1 MLSEETLERLSE
13 RLVDRIESLNAY
25 FIEKIGKQIRT
36 IGTITPS
43 QLKELFQSIQ
53 YGNDIDE
60 ITNKIAE
67 ITNMNV
73 KDIYS
78 IFEEVAKKNQ
88 NYAKQFYDYQRKKFI
103 PYAQNKILQEQVR
116 SIAKATANDYINMS
130 NTFAYMSINEIGK
143 KEFTSISDIYQKITD
158 EAILSISQ
166 GRESYQ
172 MVMKR
177 IMRQMTTKGL
187 RVVNYATGYS
197 RRADTSVRMNIM
209 DGVRRLNRE
218 LQEEF
223 GKEFGANGIEV
234 SHHKN
239 AAPDHIDTVDGRQF
253 SKNGEVIINGV
264 KYQDY
269 NIVNSNLERHVGELN
284 CYHFTY
290 SIILGVSK
298 PLYSKEEL
306 EADKQANMKGFEFDG
321 DHYTMYEGTQLQRQI
336 ETKIRQYKDMQIGA
350 RAIEDTDEVYRCQE
364 KIRQLTDKYK
374 ELSDV
379 SGLPTKVDRLR
390 VDGYRTISGNTRSYF
405 ENELIGTNANGYTIN
420 GISEHLLERKTSR
433 NINVSEVIDAFTNP
447 LKIDKIKIDEKGRKS
462 INYIGEF
469 ATVSINPDTG
479 IIVTVWKT
487 SSKRVNKLKGDK

>member
-43 QLKELFQSIQ
+43 QLKELFQSIE
-53 YGNDIDE
+53 YGNDFDE

-88 NYAKQFYDYQRKKFI
+88 NYAKQFYDYQSKKFI

-143 KEFTSISDIYQKITD
+143 KGFTSISDIYQKITD

-187 RVVNYATGYS
+187 RVVDYATGYS

-269 NIVNSNLERHVGELN
+269 NVVNSNLERHVGELN

-350 RAIEDTDEVYRCQE
+350 RTIEDTDEVYRCQE
-364 KIRQLTDKYK
+364 KIRQFTDKYK

-390 VDGYRTISGNTRSYF
+390 VDGY
-405 ENELIGTNANGYTIN
+405 
-420 GISEHLLERKTSR
+420 K
-433 NINVSEVIDAFTNP
+433 
-447 LKIDKIKIDEKGRKS
+447 KIKIKPKNEIDFFMNEVK
-462 INYIGEF
+462 
-469 ATVSINPDTG
+469 
-479 IIVTVWKT
+479 
-487 SSKRVNKLKGDK
+487 